1 MKKLSNDY
9 FIEQRIRHQR
19 IFIYLCLL
27 LSVCTV
33 ATFHC
38 AAMLDEQ
45 TAKQTVMSSID
56 PAEVIYTIAQTQCFY
71 STDWCCEWAFELFE
85 NSDDPARDMHTLVR
99 SQCFEPSDGCLE
111 WAFGLVE
118 EPKARSVLTY
128 PLPHEGY

>member
-1 MKKLSNDY
+1 MKKLSSDY
-9 FIEQRIRHQR
+9 FTEQRIRHQR

-45 TAKQTVMSSID
+45 TAKQTVMPSVDS
-56 PAEVIYTIAQTQCFY
+56 AEAIYSLAQTQCFY
-71 STDWCCEWAFELFE
+71 STDGCLEWAFGMFE

-99 SQCFEPSDGCLE
+99 SRCFEPTDGCLE

-118 EPKARSVLTY
+118 DAGAQPVFTY
-128 PLPHEGY
+128 PLPGEGQ